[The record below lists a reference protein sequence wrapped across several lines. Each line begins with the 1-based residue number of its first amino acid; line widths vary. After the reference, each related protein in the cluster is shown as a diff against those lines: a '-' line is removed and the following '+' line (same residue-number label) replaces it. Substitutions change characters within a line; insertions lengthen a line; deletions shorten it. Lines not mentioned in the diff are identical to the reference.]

1 MDSVPITQ
9 VQDMPRLGY
18 TKEEATKLV
27 PCSLSHLNR
36 AMEAGHLR
44 FVRHG
49 KKVIIPHDY
58 LNEFVHMDF
67 GHQGDD
73 GVDPSKMI
81 DGVS

>member
-49 KKVIIPHDY
+49 KKVIIPAGSSGQRNDSRS
-58 LNEFVHMDF
+58 VAVF
-67 GHQGDD
+67 G
-73 GVDPSKMI
+73 
-81 DGVS
+81 